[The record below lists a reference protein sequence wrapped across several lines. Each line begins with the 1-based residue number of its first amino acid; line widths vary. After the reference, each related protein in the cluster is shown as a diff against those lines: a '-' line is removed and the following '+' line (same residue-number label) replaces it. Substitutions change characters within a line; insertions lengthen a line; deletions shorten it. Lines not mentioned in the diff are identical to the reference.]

1 MGLPGSVTTVRR
13 GGKPRTAPLAA
24 HDTYKAQVES
34 VTRAIARSTPLAVGA
49 EDGLANVR
57 VIEQARGW

>member
-1 MGLPGSVTTVRR
+1 MTTVRQ
-13 GGKPRTAPLAA
+13 GSKPRTVTLAG

-34 VTRAIARSTPLAVGA
+34 VTRAVARGAPLAVSA
-49 EDGLANVR
+49 EDGLRNVR